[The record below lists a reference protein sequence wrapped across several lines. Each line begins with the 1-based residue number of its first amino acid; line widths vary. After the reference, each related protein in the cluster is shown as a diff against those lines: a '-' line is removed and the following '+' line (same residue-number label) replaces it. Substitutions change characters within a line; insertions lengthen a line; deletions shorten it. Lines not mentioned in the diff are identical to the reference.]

1 MGIDFTLK
9 SVVPDTFAAS
19 TDENTFIQA
28 KLGFIK
34 NLYLNM
40 LNRKK
45 NYFFLFYVRNKISC
59 IYCAGI

>member
-1 MGIDFTLK
+1 MGIDFTLEC
-9 SVVPDTFAAS
+9 VVPDTIAAS

>member
-9 SVVPDTFAAS
+9 CAVRNTMAVSN
-19 TDENTFIQA
+19 DENKFVHV